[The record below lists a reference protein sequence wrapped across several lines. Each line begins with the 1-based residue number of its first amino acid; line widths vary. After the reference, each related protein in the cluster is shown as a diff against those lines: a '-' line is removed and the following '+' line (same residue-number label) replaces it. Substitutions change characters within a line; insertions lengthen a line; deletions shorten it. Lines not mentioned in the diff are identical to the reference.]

1 MFHIAKKICWN
12 AACYTICGISL
23 KISLTARD
31 KRLNKLLQN
40 LEEYLLVSYFSE
52 QDNLYFTVFFLGRG
66 IYKNLPQRT
75 TYELIEEITS
85 YSSHAF

>member
-1 MFHIAKKICWN
+1 MKVNCLVTKILQNILFYVPHSKKICWN

-52 QDNLYFTVFFLGRG
+52 QDNLYFTVFFFFFILVC
-66 IYKNLPQRT
+66 
-75 TYELIEEITS
+75 
-85 YSSHAF
+85 